1 MPCFPKPTDAV
12 TIHLKV
18 LSEYIIIKI
27 VTKSQLHYFSI
38 LVLGSGPTEL
48 KQFTIT
54 ILAG

>member
-12 TIHLKV
+12 TIPLKV

-38 LVLGSGPTEL
+38 LVLGSGPIEL